1 MAKGFRPV
9 DRDQQFLLAPDMR
22 QWLGADDP
30 VWLVISVVE
39 RLDTSV
45 LRARRRVGGVG
56 RAGYDPDMLLTL
68 LVWAW
73 AQGQRSSR
81 VIERLCSRDVAFRV
95 ICAGDVPDHSTIS
108 RFRAEAAEAVEGLFA
123 QVLRLCAGWGMGELG
138 VVALDGVKIASNASI
153 SANRGEQGLRKAAA
167 EQGVRD
173 AAAAAA
179 RRAAAEHA
187 ATDAAEDE
195 LYGVGRRGG
204 EVPSDLV
211 EPSSR
216 ARRIDQALAEL
227 AAENTR
233 REREQADKQAGA
245 ERKQAR
251 RTRKAAARAA
261 QLEAFE
267 QRRLPG
273 RSVTGG
279 PPAEIRVQ
287 VLTRNWEAA
296 RAAQQAKI
304 DRYEQRG
311 IRRGRRPAAVDDH
324 AMVKRVRAALDRAI
338 ATEQNRTE
346 HSAAPTARTS
356 PTLDPTAPAPAQ
368 PAHSWAGT
376 PKRNITDP
384 ESRLMPLRGGGWLQG
399 FNCQAVTS
407 TDGLIIATDVGN
419 NPNDATTFTSMLDKA
434 TAAAQLITGARAQT
448 THAPTGP

>member
-1 MAKGFRPV
+1 
-9 DRDQQFLLAPDMR
+9 
-22 QWLGADDP
+22 
-30 VWLVISVVE
+30 
-39 RLDTSV
+39 
-45 LRARRRVGGVG
+45 
-56 RAGYDPDMLLTL
+56 
-68 LVWAW
+68 
-73 AQGQRSSR
+73 
-81 VIERLCSRDVAFRV
+81 
-95 ICAGDVPDHSTIS
+95 
-108 RFRAEAAEAVEGLFA
+108 
-123 QVLRLCAGWGMGELG
+123 G

-167 EQGVRD
+167 EQGIRD
-173 AAAAAA
+173 AAAAVA

-195 LYGVGRRGG
+195 LYGVGRRAA
-204 EVPSDLV
+204 EVPPDLI

-216 ARRIDQALAEL
+216 ARRIEAALAEL
-227 AAENTR
+227 AAEHAR

-261 QLEAFE
+261 RLEAFE

-304 DRYEQRG
+304 DRYAQRG

-338 ATEQNRTE
+338 AEQATATE
-346 HSAAPTARTS
+346 HPPATPATLTETERVKAKSQAAAPS
-356 PTLDPTAPAPAQ
+356 
-368 PAHSWAGT
+368 
-376 PKRNITDP
+376 RNITDP
-384 ESRLMPLRGGGWLQG
+384 QSRLMPLRGGGWLQG
-399 FNCQAVTS
+399 YNCQAVTS
-407 TDGLIIATDVGN
+407 ADGLIIATGVGN
-419 NPNDATTFTSMLDKA
+419 NPNDSTTFTSMLDKA
-434 TAAAQLITGARAQT
+434 VAAARLITHARAHT
-448 THAPTGP
+448 THTGTGGIGVLLADSGYLTRANLTYPGPDRLIATGTTRTQHTTARDHPAHGRPPTHATPLQANAHRLRTPEGHG